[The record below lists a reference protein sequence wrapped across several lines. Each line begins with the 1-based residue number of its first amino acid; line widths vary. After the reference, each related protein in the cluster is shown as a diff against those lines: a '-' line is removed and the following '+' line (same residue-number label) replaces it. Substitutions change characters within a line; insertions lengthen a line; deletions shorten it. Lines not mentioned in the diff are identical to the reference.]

1 MGEVENQ
8 NASKNGR
15 DRVVSEPRFKSL
27 VGQEFKF
34 EFLQELSF
42 NQVGCYC
49 YIEGLKA
56 MVILVQN
63 GVISPSDFVNLLQ
76 EALVKIV
83 EDLKMNA
90 EKSGSKK
97 SPSKG
102 LLYDVLKMPEVGLIF
117 VSATSPDTYYS
128 DTGCVEPVHVYFPDY
143 TEDDLHQIF
152 MRRSQG
158 NSNCIHSFLEAVLR
172 PFCRVTRRVDELSTA
187 FSSLFQIYCEGLDDL
202 GAVPDEHMKNRL
214 YCHLKPHIGPAMNE
228 MDSVNLLMRLTFT
241 CPTVLKY
248 LLISAFIASRN
259 PATLDAS
266 LFDSTGGCSSRKRK
280 RKSSQKSMEQKE
292 IAEQELV
299 MKGPGT
305 FPLERLLAIFHKGGS
320 CPLEGSLRYRSMV
333 SEDLALKLLLH
344 RRTESN
350 GYSSAKR
357 CDKPSDFVNLLQEAL
372 VKIVEDLK
380 MNAEKSGSKKS
391 AQRTSGRM
399 VYLIFDNLE
408 HIREWN
414 KPEILPFLFKLYDV
428 LKMPEVGLIFVSATS
443 PDTYYSDTGCVEPV
457 HVYFPDYTED
467 DLHQIFM
474 RRSQGNSK
482 LYSSFLEAVL
492 RPFCRVTR
500 RVDELSTAFSSLFQI
515 YCEGLDDLGAVP
527 DEHMKNRLYCH
538 LKPHIG
544 PAMNEVF
551 KFLSRPSPEVATNK
565 IKHKVVPTKD
575 GFGESSNEVDFHMS
589 DCAKYLLISAFIAS
603 RNPATLDASLFDSTG
618 GCSSR
623 KRKRKSSQKSMEQKE
638 IAEQE
643 LVMKGPGTFPL
654 ERLLAIFQCITSVS
668 EYSTDEEAEAGGNN
682 NNNGLMCD
690 VLLQLSSLCNA
701 NFISKGGSCP
711 LEGSLRYRSMVS
723 EDLALKVARTLKF
736 PLSKYLYR

>member
-1 MGEVENQ
+1 MGEVENPQ
-8 NASKNGR
+8 ITRRATRLSSCSSSGIPNPKNVELESKPLTINDLAFGNESINFDELMSSLPGR
-15 DRVVSEPRFKSL
+15 RAQIR
-27 VGQEFKF
+27 
-34 EFLQELSF
+34 EL
-42 NQVGCYC
+42 
-49 YIEGLKA
+49 LR
-56 MVILVQN
+56 ILGPLN
-63 GVISPSDFVNLLQ
+63 SPISPIFMYGGAS
-76 EALVKIV
+76 
-83 EDLKMNA
+83 
-90 EKSGSKK
+90 
-97 SPSKG
+97 
-102 LLYDVLKMPEVGLIF
+102 VGK
-117 VSATSPDTYYS
+117 TSTI
-128 DTGCVEPVHVYFPDY
+128 
-143 TEDDLHQIF
+143 LQIF
-152 MRRSQG
+152 KY
-158 NSNCIHSFLEAVLR
+158 LKR
-172 PFCRVTRRVDELSTA
+172 PFVYCSCITCYSPRI
-187 FSSLFQIYCEGLDDL
+187 LFE
-202 GAVPDEHMKNRL
+202 
-214 YCHLKPHIGPAMNE
+214 
-228 MDSVNLLMRLTFT
+228 SVLN
-241 CPTVLKY
+241 
-248 LLISAFIASRN
+248 
-259 PATLDAS
+259 
-266 LFDSTGGCSSRKRK
+266 
-280 RKSSQKSMEQKE
+280 Q
-292 IAEQELV
+292 
-299 MKGPGT
+299 
-305 FPLERLLAIFHKGGS
+305 
-320 CPLEGSLRYRSMV
+320 
-333 SEDLALKLLLH
+333 LLLH

-682 NNNGLMCD
+682 NNNNGLMCD

>member
-1 MGEVENQ
+1 MGEVENPQ
-8 NASKNGR
+8 ITRRTTRLSSFSSSGMPNPKNVELESKPLTINDLAFGNESINFDELMSSLHGR
-15 DRVVSEPRFKSL
+15 RPQIR
-27 VGQEFKF
+27 
-34 EFLQELSF
+34 ELLRLLGPLNSP
-42 NQVGCYC
+42 
-49 YIEGLKA
+49 
-56 MVILVQN
+56 
-63 GVISPSDFVNLLQ
+63 ISPIFMYGGAS
-76 EALVKIV
+76 
-83 EDLKMNA
+83 
-90 EKSGSKK
+90 
-97 SPSKG
+97 
-102 LLYDVLKMPEVGLIF
+102 VGK
-117 VSATSPDTYYS
+117 TSTI
-128 DTGCVEPVHVYFPDY
+128 
-143 TEDDLHQIF
+143 LQIF
-152 MRRSQG
+152 KY
-158 NSNCIHSFLEAVLR
+158 LKR
-172 PFCRVTRRVDELSTA
+172 PFVYCSCITCYSPRI
-187 FSSLFQIYCEGLDDL
+187 LFE
-202 GAVPDEHMKNRL
+202 
-214 YCHLKPHIGPAMNE
+214 
-228 MDSVNLLMRLTFT
+228 SVLN
-241 CPTVLKY
+241 
-248 LLISAFIASRN
+248 
-259 PATLDAS
+259 
-266 LFDSTGGCSSRKRK
+266 
-280 RKSSQKSMEQKE
+280 Q
-292 IAEQELV
+292 
-299 MKGPGT
+299 
-305 FPLERLLAIFHKGGS
+305 
-320 CPLEGSLRYRSMV
+320 
-333 SEDLALKLLLH
+333 LLLH

-357 CDKPSDFVNLLQEAL
+357 CDKPSDFVNLLREAL
-372 VKIVEDLK
+372 VKVVEDLK

-408 HIREWN
+408 RIREWN
-414 KPEILPFLFKLYDV
+414 KSEILPFLFKLYDV

-457 HVYFPDYTED
+457 HVYFPDYTDD
-467 DLHQIFM
+467 DLHQIFT
-474 RRSQGNSK
+474 RRSPGNSK

-515 YCEGLDDLGAVP
+515 YCEGVDDLGAVP

-551 KFLSRPSPEVATNK
+551 KVLSRPSPEVATNK
-565 IKHKVVPTKD
+565 IKRKVVPTKD
-575 GFGESSNEVDFHMS
+575 GFGESCNEVDFHMS

-643 LVMKGPGTFPL
+643 SVMKGPGTFPL

-668 EYSTDEEAEAGGNN
+668 EYSTDEEAETGRNN